1 MTSSVPSRGPRPD
14 AAPVSEPTRGTPEG
28 RSPLLDRSWR
38 YVEKVAMDTFDAD
51 DWALLRR
58 QREAYYRDQQAA
70 QVLRLLRA
78 SEHDPGFG
86 YLVNNYRHCLQSAT
100 MAWRDGLEEEDV
112 VVCLLHDIGF
122 VVCPDT
128 HGEFAADLLGPYVSE
143 RNHWMLQRHPVFQQ
157 LHAPHLPGCDRHARE
172 RWRGHPHF
180 EWAATFVEKY
190 DQAAADPD
198 YDCAPLSVFE
208 PMVYRLFARPPVRRP
223 LPD

>member
-1 MTSSVPSRGPRPD
+1 M
-14 AAPVSEPTRGTPEG
+14 
-28 RSPLLDRSWR
+28 
-38 YVEKVAMDTFDAD
+38 
-51 DWALLRR
+51 AL
-58 QREAYYRDQQAA
+58 
-70 QVLRLLRA
+70 
-78 SEHDPGFG
+78 
-86 YLVNNYRHCLQSAT
+86 
-100 MAWRDGLEEEDV
+100 RDGLDEEDV

-128 HGEFAADLLGPYVSE
+128 HGDFAASLLAPYVSE